1 MQTVYARTYS
11 YILKIKEYIAVS
23 WLHGYAE
30 RNADTQV
37 NAVVVSIMR
46 RLCPPYIS
54 QQCQKFMQESGRGNL
69 ILVCMSANICSVHSY
84 KWELLCF
91 FSAHKV
97 MH

>member
-1 MQTVYARTYS
+1 MHADYSIHVRS

-46 RLCPPYIS
+46 RCAHRLLVSSARNSRIGPPKICLQTFFLYIRTN
-54 QQCQKFMQESGRGNL
+54 G
-69 ILVCMSANICSVHSY
+69 A
-84 KWELLCF
+84 LCF
-91 FSAHKV
+91 FSAQKV
-97 MH
+97 MYYVVEGL

>member
-1 MQTVYARTYS
+1 MHADYSIHVRS

-46 RLCPPYIS
+46 RCAHRLLVSSARNSRIGPP
-54 QQCQKFMQESGRGNL
+54 K
-69 ILVCMSANICSVHSY
+69 ILVCMSANIFFLY
-84 KWELLCF
+84 IRTNGALCF
-91 FSAHKV
+91 FSTQKV
-97 MH
+97 MY